1 MSKRLFAFIALFVF
15 VQISFAAWDGSQK
28 IPKTVKQNDTLF
40 YEITSAEELVGYLES
55 VLAEEDIYKVHAY
68 LKNDIVFGA
77 DTSKLC
83 EKVLDHQKQKAYF
96 QSSFD
101 GRGHTIYGLNAVN
114 PLFNTI
120 GQGDGYVINLNIAN
134 SSFGGDTV
142 MYAASVAR
150 ENLGVIRNVNVI
162 NTQVRGKYYV
172 GGIAA
177 CMYQQS
183 SDPAYIVNSNMIGG
197 SVKGIGYVGGIV
209 ANARGTVQ
217 NCTNSA
223 SVTLQNQDAD
233 ANKYIGGIAGYIVY
247 KTGIAINQCHNRG
260 EVKSLATGLS
270 LYVGGVGG
278 FVDGAVLNSSNEGSV
293 TSKLIAPTEGVD
305 KYSSIFYSV
314 GGIVGDLHGTSEI
327 YECHNLFNKGDIF
340 AGIEADAVKGTA
352 KVAGVLGNAS
362 SIELFN
368 ALNKGKVEAV
378 TSGRALEVSTGGV
391 VGYGAANPYLSGYSQ
406 LKNRGNVS
414 AEGDYWIHVGGVMG
428 FTESSGSSD
437 KELVSQSFNYGNVSG
452 EFVNAEYSRNLEVG
466 GVIGYNSSTTI
477 SDVYNRGNVVA
488 KGDGISYVGGIVGHQ
503 YYVTSKIKNGYSAAS
518 KLEGRYVGGVV
529 GKLRSAWAPSN
540 AYYDASLVSVLACG
554 DSVDAKIDSA
564 EPASLTK
571 VKKTTA
577 ELQNDDIVALLN
589 SRNGSV
595 ADRKIWTRRGGYP
608 ILSMD
613 SLSKNDFTYRDD
625 EGSLL
630 PHYQRINDSLFYLVY
645 TADELRGLLEA
656 PSNYRDFHVKLMNDI
671 VLGKDSLHLS
681 TKKKT
686 RTDQGC
692 LQTMFNG
699 NGHTIYGMDRDM
711 AMFYC
716 IDNGVVI
723 NLTIANSRFENDE
736 GLPAAAIAIKSYA
749 GSVVNVK
756 VRNSVVHGSESVGG
770 LVAYNGIVSNTEV
783 SMGIYNSSNDNT
795 WVKGDDGYAGGL
807 AGYSTGYVVNSMNSG
822 RVEGRVA
829 GGFVGYADFCAECPH
844 FMGHNANAGMVLA
857 TGDSNVFAGGIVG
870 LDLKNNLSDV
880 SSTGYVEAKAKSGMA
895 AAGGIVGVA
904 TVTSVTSARNW
915 GQVHVMSGEHSYTG
929 GLVGFLASDFA
940 GTNGSSSD
948 GSRLGN
954 SLLAESYNYGPVYID
969 SSVTEA
975 YAGGLVGATDGAIIQ
990 DIYNRGSVFNV
1001 SKNGSRR
1008 ITGGLVGQVG
1018 SYEKTIVSHGYNMVA
1033 ELEGSDVGAVVGHI
1047 ENGYYVV
1054 RRVWYESGL
1063 NADPVA
1069 SYPDPKD
1076 TLSVITDNVVRT
1088 FEEMKSAEALEEFA
1102 QNEALW
1108 QSKGCLPVFS
1118 SDTTTACSIEGIAVS
1133 FAEAES
1139 SYKIVYLE
1147 KDWTGLIFEETD
1159 GENGNGGEHDGP
1171 TQVQEIVNPL
1181 PQLSVEIRGR
1191 ELSVAGLL
1199 ENKPVMVLDMHGRLV
1214 KSVRFHGASVNLSVP
1229 KAGIYIVRNGNVFRK
1244 VSVR

>member
-15 VQISFAAWDGSQK
+15 VQVSFAAWNGSAK
-28 IPKTVKQNDTLF
+28 VPKTVKQNDTLF

-96 QSSFD
+96 QSTFD

-177 CMYQQS
+177 CMFQQS

-278 FVDGAVLNSSNEGSV
+278 FVDGTVLNSSNEGSV

-340 AGIEADAVKGTA
+340 AGIEAGAVKGTA

-540 AYYDASLVSVLACG
+540 AYYDASLVNVSACG

-571 VKKTTA
+571 AKKKTA
-577 ELQNDDIVALLN
+577 ELQNDGIVALLN

-608 ILSMD
+608 ILSID

-630 PHYQRINDSLFYLVY
+630 PHYKRINDSLFYLVY
-645 TADELRGLLEA
+645 TADELRGLLES
-656 PSNYRDFHVKLMNDI
+656 PSNYSYFNVMLMNDI

-692 LQTMFNG
+692 LKTVFNG

-716 IDNGVVI
+716 IDNGVVM

-736 GLPAAAIAIKSYA
+736 GKPAAAIAITSYA
-749 GSVVNVK
+749 GAVAYVT
-756 VRNSVVHGSESVGG
+756 VRNSVVHGSQLVGG
-770 LVAYNGIVSNTEV
+770 LVAENGIVTDMGYSQ
-783 SMGIYNSSNDNT
+783 GIYNSSNENT
-795 WVKGDDGYAGGL
+795 WVKADEGFAGGL
-807 AGYSTGYVVNSMNSG
+807 AGSSTGYVVNSYNSG
-822 RVEGRVA
+822 RVEGPVA
-829 GGFVGYADFCAECPH
+829 GGFVGMAQACLKCPH
-844 FMGHNANAGMVLA
+844 FIGHVANSGTVLA
-857 TGDSNVFAGGIVG
+857 AGDSNVFAGGIVG
-870 LDLKNNLSDV
+870 MDLKNNLVDGSN
-880 SSTGYVEAKAKSGMA
+880 TGYVEAKAKSGMA
-895 AAGGIVGVA
+895 VAGGIIGGA
-904 TVTSVTSARNW
+904 SVTNVTDARSW
-915 GQVHVMSGEHSYTG
+915 GQVHVMSGKYSYAG
-929 GLVGFLASDFA
+929 GLIGFLAGDSA
-940 GTNGSSSD
+940 GSD
-948 GSRLGN
+948 GSRLGQ
-954 SLLAESYNYGPVYID
+954 SLLAESFNYGPVYID

-975 YAGGLVGATDGAIIQ
+975 YAGGLVGFADGGIIQ
-990 DIYNRGSVFNV
+990 DVYNRGSVLNV
-1001 SKNGSRR
+1001 LKKGSRK
-1008 ITGGLVGQVG
+1008 ISGGLVGLVG
-1018 SYEKTIVSHGYNMVA
+1018 TSEKTIISHGYNMIA
-1033 ELEGSDVGAVVGHI
+1033 ELEGNDVGTAVGHI
-1047 ENGYYVV
+1047 ENGYYAV
-1054 RRVWYESGL
+1054 RKIWYEGGL
-1063 NADPVA
+1063 SADPVA
-1069 SYPDPKD
+1069 SYPAPMDSV
-1076 TLSVITDNVVRT
+1076 SVIMNNEAVT
-1088 FEEMKSAEALEEFA
+1088 FEEMKTTEAFEDFS
-1102 QNEALW
+1102 QGDTLW
-1108 QSKGCLPVFS
+1108 KSKGCLPVFN
-1118 SDTTTACSIEGIAVS
+1118 SDTTTACSVEGIAVS
-1133 FAEAES
+1133 FAEAET
-1139 SYKIVYLE
+1139 SYKIVFLE
-1147 KDWTGLIFEETD
+1147 KDWTGLIFEEPD
-1159 GENGNGGEHDGP
+1159 GENGNGGEHGGTTP
-1171 TQVQEIVNPL
+1171 VQEIVTPL
-1181 PQLSVEIRGR
+1181 PQLSVEVRGR

-1199 ENKPVMVLDMHGRLV
+1199 ENKPVMVFDMHGRLV
-1214 KSVRFHGASVNLSVP
+1214 KSVRSHGGAVSLSLPRAGQYLVRSGKATRLVN
-1229 KAGIYIVRNGNVFRK
+1229 IR
-1244 VSVR
+1244 